1 MCVVGVCGACA
12 CHCVLKCMI
21 VVNATSCRFR
31 LVSRGT
37 RCHQR
42 RYDSFTIIQDN
53 ALESSVDSNTS
64 RFQLKYTFMDET
76 EKRNRTIVKLTRLH
90 VRTPTINVN
99 SAVPRTRVD
108 HSVSI
113 VI

>member
-1 MCVVGVCGACA
+1 MT
-12 CHCVLKCMI
+12 
-21 VVNATSCRFR
+21 VVNTTSCLFR

-42 RYDSFTIIQDN
+42 RYDSFTRILDN

-76 EKRNRTIVKLTRLH
+76 EKRNSTIVKLTRLH
-90 VRTPTINVN
+90 VRTPTINAN
-99 SAVPRTRVD
+99 SAVPPTRVD